1 MLSFLGTEILVG
13 RPIIIT
19 FATMKLHIFNP
30 ENDLAL
36 ADGRPGFTAPASAR
50 QMRQELYWLPEWWA
64 DEGDRVWDGEE
75 PINLQPGDEIV
86 PWGWSPAL
94 IHQLKRAGVD
104 DCFLPSDDEMQQLR
118 ALSSRHTAVEA
129 LARLRQDGVAGEWMC
144 GESAVCRTLDEVNAC
159 RERWPHTLLKA
170 PWSSSGKGLMPDTDP
185 HMEAWAR
192 RIIRQQGSVVAERW
206 LYKTVDFAMEFR
218 CDGSGGVEYCGLSLF
233 HNSPSGAYVGN
244 WLAPEEVKRQWL
256 GQYVSLDMVDSI
268 CQWWTDYLKT
278 VPYKGPVGVDMLLS
292 REGICPC
299 VEINWRMTMGM
310 VSVLLAQQGR
320 SGKFMVHYVHDRY
333 AAEIEGF
340 G

>member
-1 MLSFLGTEILVG
+1 
-13 RPIIIT
+13 
-19 FATMKLHIFNP
+19 MKLHIFNP

-94 IHQLKRAGVD
+94 IHQLKRVGVD
-104 DCFLPSDDEMQQLR
+104 DRFLPSDDEMQRLR

-144 GESAVCRTLDEVNAC
+144 GESVVCRTLDEVNAC

-218 CDGSGGVEYCGLSLF
+218 CDGSGNLF
-233 HNSPSGAYVGN
+233 ILY
-244 WLAPEEVKRQWL
+244 
-256 GQYVSLDMVDSI
+256 
-268 CQWWTDYLKT
+268 
-278 VPYKGPVGVDMLLS
+278 
-292 REGICPC
+292 
-299 VEINWRMTMGM
+299 
-310 VSVLLAQQGR
+310 
-320 SGKFMVHYVHDRY
+320 YVHQQAFRRQPGY
-333 AAEIEGF
+333 LRLWKL
-340 G
+340 